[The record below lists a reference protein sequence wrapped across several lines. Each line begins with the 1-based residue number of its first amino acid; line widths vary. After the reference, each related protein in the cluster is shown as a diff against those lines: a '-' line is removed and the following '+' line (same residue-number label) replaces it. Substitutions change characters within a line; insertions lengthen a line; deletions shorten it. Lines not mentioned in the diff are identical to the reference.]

1 MVKRMGTFDKIVFLV
16 FSISS
21 VAVVIL
27 SQYATAILLM
37 LLMLILFFVLSYVKD
52 RRKIFIVVVLLPAI
66 YYLVLK
72 LLGWV
77 ANSSYYEE
85 SILGYRLREVVQI
98 MSGIFSEASDFT

>member
-1 MVKRMGTFDKIVFLV
+1 
-16 FSISS
+16 
-21 VAVVIL
+21 
-27 SQYATAILLM
+27 M

-98 MSGIFSEASDFT
+98 MSGNFSEASDFTERFERMVRSIKQFLKTPIFGVFESFPTQMPP